1 MQRTVSD
8 NLIAQLQQWGVERIF
23 GYSGDGINGILGA
36 LQRADNTPAYIPVRH
51 EESAALMASGHA
63 RFTGKVGVCLATQG
77 PGAIHLLNGLY
88 DARLDHQPVV
98 AIVGQVSQMSKGSH
112 FQQEVDLTTLFK
124 DVAGAFVEMATEAEQ
139 VEHLVDRAM
148 RIALSERT
156 VTCII
161 IPHDLQNEPAVDEP
175 PHEHGAMHSAR
186 GYSPPRV
193 IPTDADLARAAEVL
207 NAGNKVAMLVGAG
220 ALGAT
225 DEVIAVADA
234 LGAGVAKA
242 LLGKPAVPD
251 DLPFVTGT
259 TGWLG
264 TTPSNRM
271 LAECDTLLMV
281 GSGFPYT
288 EFLPPPGQARGVQ
301 IDIAAGA
308 LSTRYPMEVGLV
320 GDAAETLSALLPLLK
335 LASDQAWRSTIEGWV
350 GDWHEELDRRA
361 AQPANPVNPQ
371 LHYQVISPLLPD
383 DALIAADSGTST
395 VWYARNLQMR
405 RGMKASVSGTLA
417 TMGCALPYAIAAKL
431 AYPDRLA
438 LAFVGDGGLQM
449 NGLAELIT
457 VAEQWRDWA
466 DPRLI
471 IHVLHNRDL
480 GFVTWEQRAME
491 GSPRFP
497 VSQQVP
503 PFPYA
508 RYADLIGLQGIRV
521 DDPSQIAIAWRD
533 ALNADRPVVI
543 EAITDP
549 DVPTLPPEPDAQVVD
564 KLKQALAKEPDADH
578 VWHMLADAGVE
589 RPARHQ

>member
-1 MQRTVSD
+1 
-8 NLIAQLQQWGVERIF
+8 
-23 GYSGDGINGILGA
+23 
-36 LQRADNTPAYIPVRH
+36 
-51 EESAALMASGHA
+51 
-63 RFTGKVGVCLATQG
+63 
-77 PGAIHLLNGLY
+77 
-88 DARLDHQPVV
+88 
-98 AIVGQVSQMSKGSH
+98 
-112 FQQEVDLTTLFK
+112 
-124 DVAGAFVEMATEAEQ
+124 
-139 VEHLVDRAM
+139 
-148 RIALSERT
+148 
-156 VTCII
+156 
-161 IPHDLQNEPAVDEP
+161 
-175 PHEHGAMHSAR
+175 
-186 GYSPPRV
+186 
-193 IPTDADLARAAEVL
+193 
-207 NAGNKVAMLVGAG
+207 
-220 ALGAT
+220 
-225 DEVIAVADA
+225 
-234 LGAGVAKA
+234 
-242 LLGKPAVPD
+242 
-251 DLPFVTGT
+251 
-259 TGWLG
+259 
-264 TTPSNRM
+264 
-271 LAECDTLLMV
+271 
-281 GSGFPYT
+281 
-288 EFLPPPGQARGVQ
+288 
-301 IDIAAGA
+301 
-308 LSTRYPMEVGLV
+308 MEVGLV
-320 GDAAETLSALLPLLK
+320 GDAAETLSALLPLLDS
-335 LASDQAWRSTIEGWV
+335 ATDRTWRSTIEGWV
-350 GDWHEELDRRA
+350 ADWREELERRA
-361 AQPANPVNPQ
+361 AQPATPVNPQ
-371 LHYQVISPLLPD
+371 LHYQVVSPLLPD

-503 PFPYA
+503 EFPYA

-564 KLKQALAKEPDADH
+564 KIEQALASEPDADH
-578 VWHMLADAGVE
+578 VWRMLADAGVE
-589 RPARHQ
+589 GPA